1 MAGRR
6 HKAGRGISLLPAG
19 VKTLLCLSL
28 FSSVPSLATGQEDTV
43 TTVQTDVSSEEFQAF
58 STLLTIERDQLY
70 QRSQLG
76 RVLEDMLTGERN
88 SLQSENQQIFDALTA
103 EENELVTLRS
113 QTEPEAFSVLAAAF
127 DEKVQRIRQEQDLKL
142 RTLVKRREEILNR
155 FLTISLPLVAQ
166 VARERGGLAVIDRS
180 QVFLVVQNI
189 DITTDAIA
197 LIDQVY
203 PGDTIPDMFLQ
214 VIPADTEEN

>member
-1 MAGRR
+1 MAGHR
-6 HKAGRGISLLPAG
+6 HKAGRGISFLPAG
-19 VKTLLCLSL
+19 VKALLCLPV
-28 FSSVPSLATGQEDTV
+28 FAVMPSLAPAQENTD
-43 TTVQTDVSSEEFQAF
+43 TTVQSEVSTEEFRPY

-76 RVLEDMLTGERN
+76 RALEEMLTGERN

-142 RTLVKRREEILNR
+142 RTLVRRREEILNR

-189 DITTDAIA
+189 DITTDAVA

-214 VIPADTEEN
+214 VIPANPEEN

>member
-214 VIPADTEEN
+214 VIPADPEEN

>member
-6 HKAGRGISLLPAG
+6 HKAGRGISFLPAG
-19 VKTLLCLSL
+19 VKALLCLSV
-28 FSSVPSLATGQEDTV
+28 FCAMPPVAIAQENTV
-43 TTVQTDVSSEEFQAF
+43 TTVQADVSSEEFQAF

-76 RVLEDMLTGERN
+76 RALEEMLTGERDT
-88 SLQSENQQIFDALTA
+88 LQTENQQIFDALTA

-142 RTLVKRREEILNR
+142 RTLVRRREEILNR

-189 DITTDAIA
+189 DITADAVA

-214 VIPADTEEN
+214 VIPADPEEN

>member
-1 MAGRR
+1 MKR
-6 HKAGRGISLLPAG
+6 HRYIAGRGISLLPAG
-19 VKTLLCLSL
+19 VKALLCLSVFAL
-28 FSSVPSLATGQEDTV
+28 MPSLSIAQENTDTA
-43 TTVQTDVSSEEFQAF
+43 VQPDVSTEDVQAF

-76 RVLEDMLTGERN
+76 IALEEMLTGERN
-88 SLQSENQQIFDALTA
+88 TLQSENQQIFDALTA

-142 RTLVKRREEILNR
+142 RTLVRRREEILSR

-189 DITTDAIA
+189 DITTDAVA

-203 PGDTIPDMFLQ
+203 PGGTIPDMFLQ
-214 VIPADTEEN
+214 VIPADPEEN